1 MSVSIFAPRM
11 FVLYFMLS
19 QVIAIAV
26 TIIR

>member
-1 MSVSIFAPRM
+1 MPTSIFAPKM
-11 FVLYFMLS
+11 FVLYLMLS